1 MTLKLGN
8 VLPLR
13 LIPPGTIQVI
23 HNIRLS
29 PQSPAILVRSAGH
42 GP

>member
-13 LIPPGTIQVI
+13 LIPPGTII
-23 HNIRLS
+23 HNITLS
-29 PQSPAILVRSAGH
+29 PQSPAIFVRSAGH